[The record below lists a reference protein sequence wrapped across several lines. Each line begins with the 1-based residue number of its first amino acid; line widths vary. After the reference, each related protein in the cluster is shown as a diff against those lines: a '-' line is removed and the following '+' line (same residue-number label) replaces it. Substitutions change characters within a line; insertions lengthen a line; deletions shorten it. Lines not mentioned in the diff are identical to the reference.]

1 MSKSH
6 PHKPKPDLKSQK
18 RQNQADNHRS
28 PIFLPGDR
36 LSVYVGDRSSKETG
50 ESRQHRVGEA
60 PYMDTAHTR
69 QPHFALF
76 FHSPQKPPKSRPHH
90 QLIPPATQPR
100 QLITTARPHPI
111 TSKQPIPP
119 HTTKSLNLN
128 ILDHYLARESCTG
141 QPNRLPHLWCSNRAA
156 NVEDA
161 ERRSARCPR
170 NAERVTTSAPAKPVG
185 RKIQRVTC
193 NFSEFHNCELF
204 ISANLRHGGFTPST
218 SHGRVSIHVAKS

>member
-76 FHSPQKPPKSRPHH
+76 FQSPQKPPKSRPHH
-90 QLIPPATQPR
+90 QLIPPQLNHTNSSR
-100 QLITTARPHPI
+100 QHASIPSHPNNPH
-111 TSKQPIPP
+111 PP

-128 ILDHYLARESCTG
+128 TLDHYLARESCTG
-141 QPNRLPHLWCSNRAA
+141 QPNRLPHLWCNNRAA
-156 NVEDA
+156 SVEDA
-161 ERRSARCPR
+161 ERRGARRPR
-170 NAERVTTSAPAKPVG
+170 NAERVTSSAPAKPVG

-193 NFSEFHNCELF
+193 DFSEVHNCELF
-204 ISANLRHGGFTPST
+204 ISANLGHGGFTPST